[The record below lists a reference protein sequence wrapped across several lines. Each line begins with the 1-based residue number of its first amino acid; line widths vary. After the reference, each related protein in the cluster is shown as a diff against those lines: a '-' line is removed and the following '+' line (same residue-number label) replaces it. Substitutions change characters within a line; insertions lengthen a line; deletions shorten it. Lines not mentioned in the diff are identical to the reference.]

1 MHVYSQ
7 QELMRQNIHEVSHRH
22 KYTEPSS
29 VPDSNFKK
37 TQERDCPLSVR
48 IHPQARNLSSLHM
61 ELVIILPIFCC
72 FSSFTFIVTFDYK
85 CYLDLSSLFKHE
97 FIGEALIVY

>member
-1 MHVYSQ
+1 
-7 QELMRQNIHEVSHRH
+7 
-22 KYTEPSS
+22 
-29 VPDSNFKK
+29 
-37 TQERDCPLSVR
+37 
-48 IHPQARNLSSLHM
+48 M

-72 FSSFTFIVTFDYK
+72 FSSFTIIVTFDDK